1 MRSVIVCL
9 VALLG
14 LILPTFST
22 AVTLETARYL
32 PHTAGN
38 QWSYI
43 NNSYATRNSNY
54 GSPVTLPSGAVA
66 IPLTSYDN
74 AACVLSCVTYNTFDA
89 NGWLRYQ
96 EYIGSVYISGYG
108 YTSATSGFAPALS
121 IAPANVTTGSTYTST
136 GAVTITYTNVT
147 TVTLNYSSTTQI
159 VGFETV
165 SNNAGSQSWSA
176 LKVNFSVTMSG
187 TVNGQFLTLSSA
199 STYWLV
205 EGLGVVKAYTP
216 NASGAMET
224 WKLTST
230 NVEIPKASQNIG
242 TISFSSSSLTVGD
255 TTTASANATS
265 GLTVSYSSV
274 TPSICTVS
282 GSTVTS
288 IASGVCTI
296 AANQMGDTNY
306 NAAAQVTQ
314 NITSTIQD
322 QVVEFYNI
330 NLDNYFITSGASE
343 AAQIDGG
350 SAGPGWIR
358 TGYNFMAGGSIS
370 VCRFY
375 GSQSPGP
382 NSHFY
387 TADAGECDYLKQL
400 QASTPDTEMRWNY
413 EGIAMNSTIPTN
425 GTCPPGTIPVYRAYN
440 NGSTRGVDSN
450 HRITSSL
457 TAIQEVVSRGWS
469 NEGVVMCAPN

>member
-32 PHTAGN
+32 PQTAGN

-43 NNSYATRNSNY
+43 NNNNATMTNTF
-54 GSPVTLPSGAVA
+54 GSPVTLPSGVVA
-66 IPLTSYDN
+66 IPWARVDSNTCIS
-74 AACVLSCVTYNTFDA
+74 SCVTYNTFDA

-96 EYIGSVYISGYG
+96 EYIGRVYISGYG
-108 YTSATSGFAPALS
+108 NTSATSVFAPALS
-121 IAPANVTTGSTYTST
+121 FAPANVTIGSTYTST

-147 TVTLNYSSTTQI
+147 TFTLNYTSTTQI

-176 LKVNFSVTMSG
+176 LKVNTSVTMSG
-187 TVNGQFLTLSSA
+187 TVNGQFLTITSA

-205 EGLGVVKAYTP
+205 DGLGMVKSYAP
-216 NASGAMET
+216 NASGVMET

-230 NVEIPKASQNIG
+230 NVVIPKPSQTIG
-242 TISFSSSSLTVGD
+242 TISFSPITLIVGG

-274 TPSICTVS
+274 TPSICTVN
-282 GSTVTS
+282 GSTVIS
-288 IASGVCTI
+288 IAPGICTI

-314 NITSTIQD
+314 NITSTLQD
-322 QVVEFYNI
+322 QVVEFYNT

-358 TGYNFMAGGSIS
+358 TGYNFMAGGSTS

-387 TADAGECDYLKQL
+387 TADAGECDYLKKL

-413 EGIAMNSTIPTN
+413 EGIAMNSSIPTN
-425 GTCPPGTIPVYRAYN
+425 GICPSGTTPVYRAYN